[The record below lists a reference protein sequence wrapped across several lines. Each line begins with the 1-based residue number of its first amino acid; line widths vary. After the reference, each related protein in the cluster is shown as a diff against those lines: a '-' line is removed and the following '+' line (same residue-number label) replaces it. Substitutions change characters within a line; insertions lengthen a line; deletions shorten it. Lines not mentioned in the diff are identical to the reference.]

1 MAEFEALNESRS
13 QTLRELRDMVSEEGA
28 LWDRYFDGQNTSVM
42 LADIERSRARFRALW
57 KRHEKIRR
65 QMVEVGFMPPPAE
78 SDAPLEG
85 LAEDPLQRKIE
96 NRLKAETEAARDE
109 YYRANG
115 EFRLFVTHG
124 TGLPAPD
131 GNLRAKQVAAVHAA
145 ALRKYTGAL
154 RRFNAFLVDGK
165 LTEDSSAAD

>member
-1 MAEFEALNESRS
+1 MGDFEALNESRS

-28 LWDRYFDGQNTSVM
+28 LWDRYFDGQNTSGM
-42 LADIERSRARFRALW
+42 LADIERNRLRFRTLW
-57 KRHEKIRR
+57 ERHEKIRR
-65 QMVEVGFMPPPAE
+65 QMVEAGFMPPPAE
-78 SDAPLEG
+78 ASELLER
-85 LAEDPLQRKIE
+85 LVEDPVQRKIE
-96 NRLKAETEAARDE
+96 SRLKAETEAAREE

-131 GNLRAKQVAAVHAA
+131 GNLHAKQAAAVHAA

-165 LTEDSSAAD
+165 LTEDSPAAD